1 MSRDGRLL
9 MSANRSHAYPMMAQ
23 VANGGSSRAPLAA
36 RQTEEAKP
44 GEGTLGPVPPP
55 LPTDPKVRAEL
66 FARLDRGI
74 AEGKAGHTVDW
85 EELDRRTRAKYGLP
99 PV

>member
-1 MSRDGRLL
+1 
-9 MSANRSHAYPMMAQ
+9 MSANRSQGYPMMAQ
-23 VANGGSSRAPLAA
+23 PADGHSGGGSRARSTPASEDA
-36 RQTEEAKP
+36 DP

-66 FARLDRGI
+66 IARLDRGI
-74 AEGKAGHTVDW
+74 AEAQTGRGVDW

-99 PV
+99 PA